1 VRPTEENVQNEAGW
15 KQNAE
20 HIAHVLCL
28 VLATGF
34 APLAAAQAKD
44 SETSSV
50 GRFYAFGGGALF
62 APDKD
67 GQLQNQQGN
76 LVNLIVGGGLRASD
90 LLSFEV
96 ALLGY
101 GQKLDTPVAAAPPL
115 GTFQPGSLNTR
126 MGTAGVNLTVKL
138 QFPMDRVEP
147 YVGAG
152 VGMYST
158 WIRTTSEALGCTQNC
173 ADTGPRTSA
182 NSRDAGYHALVG
194 VDYHVTQKDVVGTE
208 FRQLWL
214 NATFDEIGMGSVKAG
229 GSLLWMGY
237 RRYF

>member
-1 VRPTEENVQNEAGW
+1 MQTKARW
-15 KQNAE
+15 KQNAAG
-20 HIAHVLCL
+20 IAQVLCL
-28 VLATGF
+28 VLTVGF
-34 APLAAAQAKD
+34 APFAAAQAKD
-44 SETSSV
+44 PESSNV
-50 GRFYAFGGGALF
+50 GRFYAFGGFALF

-76 LVNLIVGGGLRASD
+76 LANLIVGGGLRASE
-90 LLSFEV
+90 LLSFEIG
-96 ALLGY
+96 LLGF
-101 GQKLDTPVAAAPPL
+101 GQKLDTPAAAAPPPL
-115 GTFQPGSLNTR
+115 TFAPGSLNTR

-158 WIRTTSEALGCTQNC
+158 WIRTTSEALTCTQNC
-173 ADTGPRTSA
+173 ADTGPRITA
-182 NSRDAGYHALVG
+182 NSRDAGYHALIG
-194 VDYHVTQKDVVGTE
+194 ADYHVTQKDVVGVE